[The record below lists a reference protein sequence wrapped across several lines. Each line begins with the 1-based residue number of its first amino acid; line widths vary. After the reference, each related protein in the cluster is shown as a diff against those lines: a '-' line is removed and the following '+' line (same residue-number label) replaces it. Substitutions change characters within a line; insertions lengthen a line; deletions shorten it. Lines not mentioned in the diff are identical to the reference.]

1 MYNRTF
7 KLTILIVTKYFLKPL
22 PNCYSNFGGFC
33 TNCIF
38 PDLDFSGSILAMLMM
53 FILLDFNMNGEGKH
67 DTIVILMDK
76 RMYMY

>member
-1 MYNRTF
+1 
-7 KLTILIVTKYFLKPL
+7 
-22 PNCYSNFGGFC
+22 
-33 TNCIF
+33 
-38 PDLDFSGSILAMLMM
+38 MM